1 MKPSVTT
8 LLAKLPKFLLGVA
21 ATCAAVLFGAMA
33 GCQST
38 PAKPAAAPV
47 ETVAN
52 TPVVVVADAPRP
64 ECSAKRVKPQEAIA
78 AAYAY
83 QPAQGQVLRWE
94 EGAVETTPARA
105 GGIVNV
111 AAQVSLIGAAGT
123 TPLTVRVRLVQGEKT
138 IAELGAHTFLCNDGA
153 WRCVQGLA
161 LPGNVPPGAFVLQV
175 ECATARAQ
183 AVGAIPLAVQ

>member
-1 MKPSVTT
+1 MKGFPPAYEAFGYDTSRQTAQVSARGCRDVRRGA
-8 LLAKLPKFLLGVA
+8 LWRDGRVPEA
-21 ATCAAVLFGAMA
+21 A
-33 GCQST
+33 
-38 PAKPAAAPV
+38 
-47 ETVAN
+47 
-52 TPVVVVADAPRP
+52 
-64 ECSAKRVKPQEAIA
+64 A

-83 QPAQGQVLRWE
+83 QPVQGQVLRWE

-111 AAQVSLIGAAGT
+111 AAQVALLGAAGT

-138 IAELGAHTFLCNDGA
+138 IAELGAHTFLCSDGA

-161 LPGNVPPGAFVLQV
+161 LPGNVPLGAYVLQV